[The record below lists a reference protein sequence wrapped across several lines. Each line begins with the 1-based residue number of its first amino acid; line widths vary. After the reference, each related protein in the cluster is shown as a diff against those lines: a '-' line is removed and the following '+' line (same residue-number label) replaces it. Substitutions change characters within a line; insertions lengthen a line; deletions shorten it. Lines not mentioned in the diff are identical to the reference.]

1 MSSRH
6 GSGVGVLV
14 VVLAAAVAAVLTPS
28 AWVERFYSRQVYLVS
43 QNVLTPLSSLVSF
56 ALFDLFVMAVLV
68 GLAGW
73 WFAALRAGRGRRWRA
88 AGRMTYN
95 TLAVL
100 AAIYLIFLLA
110 WGLNYR
116 REPLTKKLDY
126 DHERITAEAIVDLTI
141 ESVEHLNVLYPRAQ
155 QLGWA
160 TLDDLPVRLGP
171 AFEQAQRRLGTARTA
186 VPGDPKVSLLTPYFR
201 RAGIDGMINPFS
213 LEILV
218 NDTVLPYERPLVVAH
233 EWAHL
238 AGYADESEASFIGWL
253 TCLAGDDSS
262 RYSAWLFLMPRLVHH
277 LNDRDRDQMWELL
290 DRGPTDDLRAIAER
304 LSQAVPVVRRNANRV
319 YDRYLKAHG
328 VDAGIASYDAVVY
341 LVIGTGRW
349 WAQ

>member
-88 AGRMTYN
+88 AGRMTFS

-126 DHERITAEAIVDLTI
+126 DHERITAEALVDLTI
-141 ESVEHLNVLYPRAQ
+141 EYSTSRAQ
-155 QLGWA
+155 APSG
-160 TLDDLPVRLGP
+160 
-171 AFEQAQRRLGTARTA
+171 ETA
-186 VPGDPKVSLLTPYFR
+186 G
-201 RAGIDGMINPFS
+201 
-213 LEILV
+213 
-218 NDTVLPYERPLVVAH
+218 
-233 EWAHL
+233 
-238 AGYADESEASFIGWL
+238 AS
-253 TCLAGDDSS
+253 
-262 RYSAWLFLMPRLVHH
+262 
-277 LNDRDRDQMWELL
+277 DR
-290 DRGPTDDLRAIAER
+290 
-304 LSQAVPVVRRNANRV
+304 NRV
-319 YDRYLKAHG
+319 AAC
-328 VDAGIASYDAVVY
+328 V
-341 LVIGTGRW
+341 GRSRPSRRSR
-349 WAQ
+349 